1 MTHWADKQLVV
12 QLHDMARKYDS
23 DFLRRVADRMDFM
36 IEEKRRNEQLARLE
50 TLERSPSTTVQ

>member
-1 MTHWADKQLVV
+1 MMHLQDKQLIV
-12 QLHDMARKYDS
+12 QLHYMARKYDS

-50 TLERSPSTTVQ
+50 TLERSPFTTIQ